1 MLLNPNNP
9 ALIFTDLDGS
19 LLDHESYSFHPANE
33 LLKRLEKENIP
44 VIPVTSKTFAE
55 VDKLRIKLN
64 NCHPF
69 IVENGAAIVIPKKY
83 FSSKPK
89 GSYEKSGFW
98 IIANTQ
104 SRHYWNSL
112 LKQKAKIFA
121 GEFESFSSIVSAE
134 GYQGIQALTGLSLE
148 QAELSNN
155 RDFSEPIHWLGSEAR
170 KQAFIT
176 TMTAAGASLTQ
187 GGRFLSLGGNDN
199 KGNAILQLTQLY
211 QQDQAL
217 SLIHTLAIGDSK
229 NDITM
234 LDTATSAIIIRS
246 KAHSIPSLSRDKNL
260 ITSDAFG
267 PEGWAESVSF
277 WLTNYYGNR

>member
-19 LLDHESYSFHPANE
+19 LLDHESYSFHAANE
-33 LLKRLEKENIP
+33 LLKRLDNGNIP

-55 VDKLRIKLN
+55 VEKLRIKLN
-64 NCHPF
+64 NYHPF
-69 IVENGAAIVIPKKY
+69 IVENGAAIVIPKNY
-83 FSSKPK
+83 FSSRPK
-89 GSYEKSGFW
+89 GSYENSGFW
-98 IIANTQ
+98 IIANTE

-121 GEFESFSSIVSAE
+121 GEFESFSSIVSAQ

-199 KGNAILQLTQLY
+199 KGSALLQLTQLY

-234 LDTATSAIIIRS
+234 LDAATSAIIIRS
-246 KAHSIPSLSRDKNL
+246 KAHSIPSLSRDRNL
-260 ITSDAFG
+260 ITSHAFG